1 MFMRSVDEKFYHSKL
16 WKNCRDE
23 YKKLHPYCERCLKE
37 GKLVPVDIVH
47 HKIWLNASNI
57 NNPNI
62 TLNFNNLESICRD
75 CHNKE
80 HFGDTPPKRYK
91 FDEKGQLILY
101 EGKA

>member
-16 WKNCRDE
+16 WKNCRNE

-37 GKLVPVDIVH
+37 GKLVPTDIVH
-47 HKIWLNASNI
+47 HKVHLNALNI
-57 NNPNI
+57 SDTSF
-62 TLNFNNLESICRD
+62 TLNFDNLESLCKD

-80 HFGDTPPKRYK
+80 HFAKTLPKRYK